1 MEYYTN
7 QKDLLTLNLRED
19 INKINMFKNYI
30 YQAVYQLDE
39 NKLNNYIDVS
49 RILFGDDI
57 SVYNYGNKLTKE
69 YGIDLHN
76 RKIYFFI
83 IKNKKDKY
91 SYVVSFIKNHRRLK
105 KKIFNIKKTYTKKYL
120 LEIKKNIV

>member
-7 QKDLLTLNLRED
+7 SFDLSILNLREEID
-19 INKINMFKNYI
+19 KINMFKNYI

-49 RILFGDDI
+49 KILFGNDI
-57 SVYNYGNKLTKE
+57 SVYNYGNKLTRE
-69 YGIDLHN
+69 YGIELHN

-83 IKNKKDKY
+83 VKNKKDKY
-91 SYVVSFIKNHRRLK
+91 SYVVSFIKNHKRLN
-105 KKIFNIKKTYTKKYL
+105 KKIFNM
-120 LEIKKNIV
+120 

>member
-7 QKDLLTLNLRED
+7 PFDLPSLNLREEID
-19 INKINMFKNYI
+19 KINMFKNYV
-30 YQAVYQLDE
+30 YQGVYQLDE
-39 NKLNNYIDVS
+39 NNLNKYIDIP
-49 RILFGDDI
+49 RILFGNDI

-83 IKNKKDKY
+83 VKKKKNKY
-91 SYVVSFIKNHRRLK
+91 SYVISFIKNHRRLK
-105 KKIFNIKKTYTKKYL
+105 RKIYNF
-120 LEIKKNIV
+120 E